1 VATAHL
7 IHGFVGAG
15 KTTFAKRLAAETGA
29 IRLSMDEWYLRL
41 YTDGEPTEAQEPE
54 LLRRVAAMLDDL
66 WPQLLER
73 GLDVVLDFGFWSR
86 ESRDAARRRAIE
98 AGGRA
103 VVYLL
108 ECDDESTRR
117 RIDQRNESPGRS
129 FHLSSES
136 IDFLRTRFEP
146 LHEDEFPTAIKPPKS
161 P

>member
-7 IHGFVGAG
+7 VHGFVGAG

-66 WPQLLER
+66 WPQLVER

-86 ESRDAARRRAIE
+86 ESRDSARRRSAE

-108 ECDDESTRR
+108 ECDDASTRR
-117 RIDQRNESPGRS
+117 RIDQRNEDPGRS

-136 IDFLRTRFEP
+136 IDVLRSRFEP
-146 LHEDEFPTAIKPPKS
+146 LHGDELLTAIKPPKS